1 MVLCWQTPFFRSS
14 SVHLS
19 RKTCAPLLRLAL
31 NSWALWRAEKQRK
44 QELVLAWSHSAA
56 QPARGQVQMGWWA
69 PEGSPR
75 KKKKKHCEIQVMLSG
90 WNNERMINICKFY
103 MVWNVSGW
111 CWKCKRFSFTN
122 YYTKN
127 VTSWEGREKK
137 TEFGFW
143 RNSQEIPPANRRDTL
158 NTKPTETPQ
167 FVN

>member
-1 MVLCWQTPFFRSS
+1 MCAIIKAGFELMSFME
-14 SVHLS
+14 S
-19 RKTCAPLLRLAL
+19 RKAKEAGTGAGLIPQCCPACPRP
-31 NSWALWRAEKQRK
+31 
-44 QELVLAWSHSAA
+44 SADGVVGTWGLP
-56 QPARGQVQMGWWA
+56 Q
-69 PEGSPR
+69 
-75 KKKKKHCEIQVMLSG
+75 KKKNKKNKKQHCEIQVMLLG